1 MLKNNKEF
9 NKLINEVI
17 HNFLN
22 LKSSNNF
29 NGIKKA
35 SEMMINAL
43 KRKNKILFCG
53 NGGSAA
59 DSQHLTAEL
68 IGQFLKKK
76 RKAIAAISLT
86 TNTSTIT
93 SVANDTHFDLIF
105 SRQIEGI
112 GRKGDILFCISTSGK
127 SKNIIKAMQKAKQL
141 KLNVILLTG
150 KKEIRNKNIDLQINA
165 PSLRVD
171 RIQEMHIFIGHLICE
186 TIEKNFQ

>member
-112 GRKGDILFCISTSGK
+112 GHKGDILFCISTSGK
-127 SKNIIKAMQKAKQL
+127 SKNI
-141 KLNVILLTG
+141 ILLTG

>member
-17 HNFLN
+17 QNFLN

-29 NGIKKA
+29 NVIKKA

-43 KRKNKILFCG
+43 KRRNKILFCG

>member
-1 MLKNNKEF
+1 
-9 NKLINEVI
+9 
-17 HNFLN
+17 
-22 LKSSNNF
+22 
-29 NGIKKA
+29 
-35 SEMMINAL
+35 
-43 KRKNKILFCG
+43 
-53 NGGSAA
+53 
-59 DSQHLTAEL
+59 L

-93 SVANDTHFDLIF
+93 SVANDTHYDLIF

>member
-1 MLKNNKEF
+1 M
-9 NKLINEVI
+9 
-17 HNFLN
+17 
-22 LKSSNNF
+22 
-29 NGIKKA
+29 
-35 SEMMINAL
+35 
-43 KRKNKILFCG
+43 
-53 NGGSAA
+53 
-59 DSQHLTAEL
+59 
-68 IGQFLKKK
+68 
-76 RKAIAAISLT
+76 T

>member
-29 NGIKKA
+29 NVIKKA

-43 KRKNKILFCG
+43 KRRNKILFCG

-68 IGQFLKKK
+68 IGQFLKK

>member
-1 MLKNNKEF
+1 MLKNSKEF
-9 NKLINEVI
+9 NKIINEVI
-17 HNFLN
+17 HNFLI
-22 LKSSNNF
+22 LKSPNNF
-29 NGIKKA
+29 NNIKKA
-35 SEMMINAL
+35 SKLMIDAL

-68 IGQFLKKK
+68 IGQFLKKQ
-76 RKAIAAISLT
+76 RKAIAALSLT

-93 SVANDTHFDLIF
+93 SVANDTNYDLIF

-141 KLNVILLTG
+141 NLKVILLTG

-171 RIQEMHIFIGHLICE
+171 RIQEMHIFIGHIICE

>member
-1 MLKNNKEF
+1 M
-9 NKLINEVI
+9 
-17 HNFLN
+17 
-22 LKSSNNF
+22 
-29 NGIKKA
+29 
-35 SEMMINAL
+35 
-43 KRKNKILFCG
+43 
-53 NGGSAA
+53 
-59 DSQHLTAEL
+59 

>member
-43 KRKNKILFCG
+43 KRRNKILFCG

>member
-29 NGIKKA
+29 NVIKKA

-43 KRKNKILFCG
+43 KRRNKILFCG

-68 IGQFLKKK
+68 IGQFLQKK

>member
-22 LKSSNNF
+22 LKSFNNF
-29 NGIKKA
+29 NDIKKA
-35 SEMMINAL
+35 SEMMIDAL

-93 SVANDTHFDLIF
+93 SVANDTHYDLIF

>member
-1 MLKNNKEF
+1 
-9 NKLINEVI
+9 
-17 HNFLN
+17 
-22 LKSSNNF
+22 
-29 NGIKKA
+29 
-35 SEMMINAL
+35 MIDAL

-76 RKAIAAISLT
+76 RKAIAALSLT

-93 SVANDTHFDLIF
+93 SVANDTNYDLIF

-141 KLNVILLTG
+141 NLKVILLTG

-171 RIQEMHIFIGHLICE
+171 RIQEMHIFIGHIICE

>member
-1 MLKNNKEF
+1 MLKNSKEF
-9 NKLINEVI
+9 NKIINEVI
-17 HNFLN
+17 HNFLI
-22 LKSSNNF
+22 LKSPNNF
-29 NGIKKA
+29 NNIKKA
-35 SEMMINAL
+35 SKLMIDAL

-76 RKAIAAISLT
+76 RKAIAALSLT

-93 SVANDTHFDLIF
+93 SVANDTNYDLIF

-141 KLNVILLTG
+141 NLKVILLTG

-171 RIQEMHIFIGHLICE
+171 RIQEMHIFIGHIICE

>member
-9 NKLINEVI
+9 NKLINQVI

-29 NGIKKA
+29 NDIKKA

-150 KKEIRNKNIDLQINA
+150 KKKIRNKNIDLQINA

>member
-93 SVANDTHFDLIF
+93 SVANDTHFDLIY

-112 GRKGDILFCISTSGK
+112 GHKGDILFCISTSGK